1 MKILKPISLNDTST
15 FTRASTASYFDS
27 GELLRVANNNVL
39 RLDYDPSLA
48 EGEGT
53 FLVESAAK
61 NLLTYPRDFNN
72 ATWVKTNTTVTANS
86 TVAPDGATSMD
97 MLDGTVGSAVAAQ
110 SASIPAGTTTPY
122 TVSIFLKQG
131 TAAQTSFDMV
141 FFTGGTA
148 NTAKVTI
155 TWATTSIATS
165 GTASGISAR
174 MMSLGNGIYRFEV
187 TGANSGGNNSALQ
200 FALYP
205 SHIGTGTV
213 YAWGA
218 QLEQGA
224 FATSAIPDS
233 TTFTSRASSG
243 TFIGSNG
250 LIQTAGTNVAR
261 MQYNPLNLSADPFLL
276 LEAAATNSIRNNTM
290 VGSVAGT
297 PGTIPTNWSF
307 SLVSGLSREI
317 VAIGSESGIDYIDI
331 RYFGTASSAGQINM
345 SFESTFAIPVTT
357 GQMWAQ
363 AAYVKLIGGTLSNTD
378 FRMTIDQMNA
388 AGNFVT
394 GGPET
399 QISPTVNSL
408 ISQRYSST
416 ATITNGT
423 VTSIR
428 PVLYTSVSSGSFIE
442 VTLRIGLPQA
452 EQVTAT
458 LPAPTSVI
466 KTSGSAVTRAADIST
481 SPQATRA
488 ADILGTM
495 NSIMTN
501 NVPETENTA
510 WSASTVYK
518 LGDIVRYV
526 ASNIHKLYQSLTGSQ
541 ATVTMTIAA
550 PCVVTWTGHGHAADT
565 PIVFSTT
572 GALPTGITAGTVYY
586 ILAPTANTFNIA
598 ATPGGAAINTTGTQS
613 GVHTATASNNFNK
626 NPTTNPTIW
635 QDIGSTNTWK
645 MFDQSVQSQTSQLS
659 NIRTDILLN
668 SSLANTVT
676 LLNIATKTARVT
688 MKHPVDG
695 LVYDQEKT
703 IRSYF
708 GVTDWYQY
716 FYHSFQKDTDLLF
729 ESIPPY
735 PNATLTID
743 LNDSGNTVKCGV
755 AVIGNAIDTSA
766 DKKGVEHGAR
776 IGIQDYSVKSQDDF
790 GNYTIVE
797 RNFARRTDFTVYTE
811 PEEMNGLVNLLASL
825 RATPTVYIASG
836 ENKHTCMITY
846 GFYKDFTV
854 EVAYP
859 TYSICTIQLEGL
871 T

>member
-1 MKILKPISLNDTST
+1 MKILKPITLNDTST

-27 GELLRVANNNVL
+27 GGLLRVANNNVL

-53 FLVESAAK
+53 FLVESAAT

-72 ATWVKTNTTVTANS
+72 AAWAKNSITVTPNAGI
-86 TVAPDGATSMD
+86 APDGTRAADLLTATGV
-97 MLDGTVGSAVAAQ
+97 DGHLPQGFSGAVA
-110 SASIPAGTTTPY
+110 GNTY
-122 TVSIFLKQG
+122 TGSVWLR
-131 TAAQTSFDMV
+131 ADA
-141 FFTGGTA
+141 
-148 NTAKVTI
+148 
-155 TWATTSIATS
+155 ATTINIYVTNTGVGGNTLKTCNVTATWQRFDVTHTVAA
-165 GTASGISAR
+165 GATGV
-174 MMSLGNGIYRFEV
+174 SLQIG
-187 TGANSGGNNSALQ
+187 GANSFS
-200 FALYP
+200 
-205 SHIGTGTV
+205 TGEAV
-213 YAWGA
+213 YAWHG
-218 QLEQGA
+218 QLEQGE
-224 FATSAIPDS
+224 FATSAIPDP

-276 LEAAATNSIRNNTM
+276 LEAAATNLLLRSEEFDNAAWVKTNTTVTANSTVAPDGVTSM
-290 VGSVAGT
+290 DMLDGTVGSAVAAQSASIPAGT
-297 PGTIPTNWSF
+297 TTPYTASIFLKQGTAAQT
-307 SLVSGLSREI
+307 SLDMVFFTGGTANTAKVTITWATTSIATSG
-317 VAIGSESGIDYIDI
+317 AASGI
-331 RYFGTASSAGQINM
+331 SARMM
-345 SFESTFAIPVTT
+345 SLGNGIYRFE
-357 GQMWAQ
+357 
-363 AAYVKLIGGTLSNTD
+363 
-378 FRMTIDQMNA
+378 
-388 AGNFVT
+388 VT
-394 GGPET
+394 GANSGGNNSALQFAFYPSHIGT
-399 QISPTVNSL
+399 GTVYAWGAQLEAGSFATSY
-408 ISQRYSST
+408 IATTT
-416 ATITNGT
+416 AT
-423 VTSIR
+423 
-428 PVLYTSVSSGSFIE
+428 
-442 VTLRIGLPQA
+442 
-452 EQVTAT
+452 
-458 LPAPTSVI
+458 
-466 KTSGSAVTRAADIST
+466 VTRAADIST

-488 ADILGTM
+488 ADVLGTM

-526 ASNIHKLYQSLTGSQ
+526 APNIHKLYQSLTGSQ

-659 NIRTDILLN
+659 NIRVDILLN
-668 SSLANTVT
+668 NSLANTVT

-729 ESIPPY
+729 EGIPPY

-776 IGIQDYSVKSQDDF
+776 IGIQDYSVKSQDGF